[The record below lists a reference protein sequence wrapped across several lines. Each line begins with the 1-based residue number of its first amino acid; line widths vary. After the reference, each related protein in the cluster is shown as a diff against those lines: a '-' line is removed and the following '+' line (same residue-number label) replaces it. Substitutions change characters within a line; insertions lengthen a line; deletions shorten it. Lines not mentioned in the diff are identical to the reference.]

1 MPSSQALVTGPLAA
15 VVERRR
21 PPGALGQGGHLGDDL
36 VDSRLGL
43 LAGEPTAQGD
53 PGLAF
58 LQGEQGIALAAKM
71 HQIGLPVA
79 ELGAAGE
86 AGQTSA

>member
-58 LQGEQGIALAAKM
+58 LQGEQGIALERFSIRRNIAGM
-71 HQIGLPVA
+71 GEVA
-79 ELGAAGE
+79 GAFG
-86 AGQTSA
+86 G